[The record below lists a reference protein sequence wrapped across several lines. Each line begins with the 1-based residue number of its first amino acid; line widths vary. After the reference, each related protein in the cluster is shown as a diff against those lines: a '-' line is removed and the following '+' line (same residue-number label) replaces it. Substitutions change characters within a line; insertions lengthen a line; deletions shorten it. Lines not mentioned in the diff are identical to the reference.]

1 MAVLLV
7 AAFPILLLI
16 NSAVALICL
25 SVGSLLLYR
34 DNRERSLTVRVPVR
48 STKQPRPTGGR
59 RSRR

>member
-16 NSAVALICL
+16 NSAVALLCL

-34 DNRERSLTVRVPVR
+34 DNRERSLTVGVPVH
-48 STKQPRPTGGR
+48 STKQRTPASGR
-59 RSRR
+59 RRR